1 MIRIVFLE
9 EGDRLIGFEARGH
22 AGYAEYGADIVC
34 AAVSGILITAANGLE
49 KVACA
54 PTRTQQDDDTG
65 LLTAVIAA
73 NPEEKALERAGVILE
88 TARLGLLEI
97 EKQYPDFVR
106 VHSQR
111 RR

>member
-1 MIRIVFLE
+1 MIRVVFLE
-9 EGDRLIGFEARGH
+9 KEGKLIGFEARGH
-22 AGYAEYGADIVC
+22 AGYAEYGTDIVC

-49 KVACA
+49 RVACA
-54 PTRTQQDDDTG
+54 PVETRQDDGSG
-65 LLTAVIAA
+65 LLEAVLAA
-73 NPEEKALERAGVILE
+73 HPEEKALERAGVILE

>member
-9 EGDRLIGFEARGH
+9 RGDKLIGFEAKGH
-22 AGYAEYGADIVC
+22 AGYAERGADIVC

-49 KVACA
+49 AVARA
-54 PTRTQQDDDTG
+54 PVETRQDDESG
-65 LLTAVIAA
+65 LLAAVLAA
-73 NPEEKALERAGVILE
+73 NPEQEAAERAGVILE